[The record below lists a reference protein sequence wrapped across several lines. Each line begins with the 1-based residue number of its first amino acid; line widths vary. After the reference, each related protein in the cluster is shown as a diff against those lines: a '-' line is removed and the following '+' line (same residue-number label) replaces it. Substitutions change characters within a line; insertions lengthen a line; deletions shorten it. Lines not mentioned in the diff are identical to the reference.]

1 MPAKDQFHEAVKNAL
16 IKDGWTITHDPLYL
30 QLDQIDLYVD
40 LGGTKVLG
48 VEKNGQNIAV
58 EVKSFIQ
65 PSRISEF
72 HTALGQYL
80 NYRLVLEVKKPGT
93 VLYLAIY
100 EDIYNSFFQL
110 LLPQMAIQRY
120 EVNLLIYDPEKEE
133 ILEWKN

>member
-16 IKDGWTITHDPLYL
+16 IKDGWTITDDPLYL
-30 QLDQIDLYVD
+30 ELGDIAMYVD
-40 LGGTKVLG
+40 LGGTKILG
-48 VEKNGQNIAV
+48 VEKDDQSIAV
-58 EVKSFIQ
+58 EVKSFMQ

-80 NYRLVLEVKKPGT
+80 NYRLVLEVTKPGT
-93 VLYLAIY
+93 ILYLAIY

-110 LLPQMAIQRY
+110 LLPQMAIHRY
-120 EVNLLIYDPEKEE
+120 EVNLLIYDSEKEE